1 MAQQQSSTPN
11 AAQRLID
18 GASLNQILGV
28 TPAQEQSLAV
38 IGFNFY
44 RQGKM
49 NEAET
54 VFKGLTALDEHSY
67 YGYAGLGAV
76 ALAKRPPDLKTAY
89 ENLSKAVAL
98 NPNDPSVQANLG
110 ETLLRAGKLEDAKG
124 PLEKAF
130 QLDPG
135 HNDAGANR
143 ARALVGG
150 LNTIVQ
156 QVESRLQEQ
165 AKAGSKSN

>member
-1 MAQQQSSTPN
+1 MAQQSSS

-18 GASLNQILGV
+18 GAPLNQILGV
-28 TPAQEQSLAV
+28 TNAQEQSLAV

-44 RQGKM
+44 RQGKTK
-49 NEAET
+49 EAET
-54 VFKGLTALDEHSY
+54 IFRGLTALDDHSY

-76 ALAKRPPDLKTAY
+76 ALAKQPPDLKTAY
-89 ENLSKAVAL
+89 ENLTKAAEL

-110 ETLLRAGKLEDAKG
+110 EVLLRAGKIEEAKK

-135 HNDAGANR
+135 HNDPGANR
-143 ARALVGG
+143 ARAIVGG
-150 LNTIVQ
+150 LDMIVKQ
-156 QVESRLQEQ
+156 IESRLQAQ
-165 AKAGSKSN
+165 GKSTGKSN